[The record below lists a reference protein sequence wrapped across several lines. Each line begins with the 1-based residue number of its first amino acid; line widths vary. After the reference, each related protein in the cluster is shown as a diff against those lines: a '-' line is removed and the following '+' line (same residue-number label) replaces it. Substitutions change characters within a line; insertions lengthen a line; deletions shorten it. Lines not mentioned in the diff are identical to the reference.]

1 MAWGRR
7 SQAAGAGRRG
17 HVVWIRCRWGLR
29 LNPCLRRFG
38 RFRFDGPE
46 LRSLR
51 YGFSAL
57 LADNLRKNAILFGL
71 EIGLQIALSP
81 DLVKHTHYLAVAEPQ
96 AGQRPL
102 NRCAVAEKFNELGK
116 PGARAVDNPLVGVR
130 QSVVDLDRLMLEI
143 ALDHEAVRP
152 DADRRGTVHG
162 EVRPKQ
168 NDSW

>member
-1 MAWGRR
+1 MAWGRG
-7 SQAAGAGRRG
+7 SQDAGAGRRG
-17 HVVWIRCRWGLR
+17 HGDWIRCRWHIR
-29 LNPCLRRFG
+29 LHPCLRRFG
-38 RFRFDGPE
+38 RFRFFGPE

-57 LADNLRKNAILFGL
+57 LADNRRKTAILLGL
-71 EIGLQIALSP
+71 EIGLQIALSQY
-81 DLVKHTHYLAVAEPQ
+81 LVKHTHHLAVAEPQ

-102 NRCAVAEKFNELGK
+102 NRCAVAEKLNELGK
-116 PGARAVDNPLVGVR
+116 LRVRAMDNPLVGVR

-168 NDSW
+168 NDAW